1 MESRTQPPN
10 RARGTWAGLML
21 MPLKPLPEQ
30 ERMMIGVFSPD
41 LN

>member
-1 MESRTQPPN
+1 
-10 RARGTWAGLML
+10 ML